1 MPPACRW
8 TRHRRGRSGPPRGRG
23 GTPAIQA
30 ASAPRPGARSPCIP
44 ASSAVTSSGMRTARW
59 CPREAPGMLAAR
71 RRHCQQSARSQVL
84 ETNLAVGRICP
95 QQYGA
100 AAKASEAGPRAVT
113 IEPTIDPGSVGGD
126 VGTVAGGFNRPGGSP
141 GCYEN
146 GRIYMSDTGNHVI
159 KSVDRGSG
167 AVNTEAGKRGVKGL
181 VDGRGGEAAFYNP
194 QGVAV
199 GPDGNCACPPRVA
212 SKQRPTG
219 AHARPR
225 ARLQCTLPTWSIMH
239 GPCTHHAHAMHV
251 HHLLSC
257 ARRQCTLPT

>member
-1 MPPACRW
+1 MAEF
-8 TRHRRGRSGPPRGRG
+8 
-23 GTPAIQA
+23 
-30 ASAPRPGARSPCIP
+30 ARSSMVPQ
-44 ASSAVTSSGMRTARW
+44 
-59 CPREAPGMLAAR
+59 PRLQR
-71 RRHCQQSARSQVL
+71 LVIVL
-84 ETNLAVGRICP
+84 FF
-95 QQYGA
+95 
-100 AAKASEAGPRAVT
+100 AGCLGFDYQVT

-219 AHARPR
+219 AHARLR
-225 ARLQCTLPTWSIMH
+225 ARLQCTSPTWSIMH

>member
-1 MPPACRW
+1 MPMGEDAGYAR
-8 TRHRRGRSGPPRGRG
+8 
-23 GTPAIQA
+23 
-30 ASAPRPGARSPCIP
+30 RSPQ
-44 ASSAVTSSGMRTARW
+44 G
-59 CPREAPGMLAAR
+59 APTGRAPKF
-71 RRHCQQSARSQVL
+71 SVWSD
-84 ETNLAVGRICP
+84 LAVGRIACGSTM
-95 QQYGA
+95 QQPRLQRLA
-100 AAKASEAGPRAVT
+100 LVLFFAGCLGFDYQVT
-113 IEPTIDPGSVGGD
+113 IEPTIDPGSVGGE

-159 KSVDRGSG
+159 KSIDRGSG

-212 SKQRPTG
+212 LKQRPTG
-219 AHARPR
+219 AHARLR
-225 ARLQCTLPTWSIMH
+225 ARLQCTSPTWSIMH